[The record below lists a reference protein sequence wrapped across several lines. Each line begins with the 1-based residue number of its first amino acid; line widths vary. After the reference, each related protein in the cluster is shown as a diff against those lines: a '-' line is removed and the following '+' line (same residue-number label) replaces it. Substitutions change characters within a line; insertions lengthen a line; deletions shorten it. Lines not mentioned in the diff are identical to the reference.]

1 MFLPDV
7 LGHGG
12 LATESTSNS
21 QQNAWKICNGSNRLR
36 FLAPLI
42 PADIGFVIG
51 MYAAVSSQT

>member
-1 MFLPDV
+1 MFLPDM

-12 LATESTSNS
+12 LATESMSNS
-21 QQNAWKICNGSNRLR
+21 QRNMWELCDGSICSR

-42 PADIGFVIG
+42 PADIGFVVG